1 MDSGAI
7 YSAMKNR
14 QGGAKI
20 VDSDAQPGLYKD
32 SFLNLWRNAEGTYK
46 KNKFLGFT
54 FGGSIK

>member
-1 MDSGAI
+1 MDESTPLL
-7 YSAMKNR
+7 
-14 QGGAKI
+14 GGAKI
-20 VDSDAQPGLYKD
+20 VDSDALPGLYKD